1 VLEGEGTSVIE
12 RTLVQIRERS
22 AVDLLDL
29 ALVVVRRKPGTL
41 GLAALVGIAPF
52 AALNVWLFDALGED
66 GRFFAQV
73 AWMLEAPFA
82 TAPLTVVLGGLMFGQ
97 RPTPGKVLGSLLRGL
112 FPLILVQVLIRDVFF
127 MWLSPRLAFAN
138 EVILLERGRWWKVFG
153 RGGDL
158 ASGRAGELFILGFF
172 QLILT
177 YLFAMLFYVGMS
189 NLGAA
194 VIAEEL
200 TWDVPEGS
208 LFAGWL
214 FQLPIWL
221 ATAFFAVA
229 RFLTYIDQRIRL
241 EGWEVELRLRAI
253 GEAMQEA
260 RRW

>member
-1 VLEGEGTSVIE
+1 MIE

-29 ALVVVRRKPGTL
+29 ALVVVRRKPRTL

-52 AALNVWLFDALGED
+52 AAFNAWLFESSPDLWPIVPMAI
-66 GRFFAQV
+66 
-73 AWMLEAPFA
+73 WMLEAPFA
-82 TAPLTVVLGGLMFGQ
+82 TAPLTLVLGGLMFGQ
-97 RPTPGKVLGSLLRGL
+97 RPTAGKVVSSLLRALFSLIMIQGL
-112 FPLILVQVLIRDVFF
+112 VRVFCF
-127 MWLSPRLAFAN
+127 GWLWTGLAFAN
-138 EVILLERGRWWKVFG
+138 QVILLERGRWWKIFG

-158 ASGRAGELFILGFF
+158 ASGRWGELFLLRLF
-172 QLILT
+172 QVVLT
-177 YLFAMLFYVGMS
+177 YLFATLFFIGMS
-189 NLGAA
+189 AIGQLM
-194 VIAEEL
+194 VAEEV

-208 LFAGWL
+208 LYAGWM
-214 FQLPIWL
+214 FQSPIWL